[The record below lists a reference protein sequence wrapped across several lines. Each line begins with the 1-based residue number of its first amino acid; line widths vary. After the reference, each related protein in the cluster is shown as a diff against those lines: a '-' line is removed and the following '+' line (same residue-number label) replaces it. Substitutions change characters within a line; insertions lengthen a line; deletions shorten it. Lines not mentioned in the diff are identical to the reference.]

1 MANENLI
8 ECRSCGIMNPR
19 TVAHC
24 PECGAPSLEEER
36 RVLLERKQLLLERKR
51 LLEMQEEALPCRECQ
66 VPVAPATTKC
76 PQCGAQKPTL
86 SRQRY
91 QVSELTKSV
100 AIVVAVLAA
109 IAVMG
114 YLRDMI

>member
-1 MANENLI
+1 
-8 ECRSCGIMNPR
+8 MNPR
-19 TVAHC
+19 EVAHC

-36 RVLLERKQLLLERKR
+36 RVLLERKR
-51 LLEMQEEALPCRECQ
+51 LLEMQEEAVACRECQ
-66 VPVAPATTKC
+66 RPVQPTTTKC

-91 QVSELTKSV
+91 QITELTKSV
-100 AIVVAVLAA
+100 AIVVTVLAA
-109 IAVMG
+109 IVIMG

>member
-1 MANENLI
+1 
-8 ECRSCGIMNPR
+8 MNPR

-24 PECGAPSLEEER
+24 PECGAPSLEEQR
-36 RVLLERKQLLLERKR
+36 RRTLLEKKQI
-51 LLEMQEEALPCRECQ
+51 LEMQEEAVECRECQ
-66 VPVAPATTKC
+66 APVAPATTKC

-109 IAVMG
+109 IVVMG
-114 YLRDMI
+114 YLRDKI

>member
-1 MANENLI
+1 M
-8 ECRSCGIMNPR
+8 
-19 TVAHC
+19 
-24 PECGAPSLEEER
+24 
-36 RVLLERKQLLLERKR
+36 LLERKR
-51 LLEMQEEALPCRECQ
+51 LLEMQEEAVPCRECQ
-66 VPVAPATTKC
+66 APVQPATTKC

-100 AIVVAVLAA
+100 AIVVLVLAA
-109 IAVMG
+109 IVIIG

>member
-19 TVAHC
+19 MVAHC
-24 PECGAPSLEEER
+24 PECGTPSLEEEW
-36 RVLLERKQLLLERKR
+36 RVLLERKR
-51 LLEMQEEALPCRECQ
+51 LLEMQEEAVECRECQ
-66 VPVAPATTKC
+66 APATTKC

-91 QVSELTKSV
+91 QVSELIKSV

-109 IAVMG
+109 IVVMG

>member
-51 LLEMQEEALPCRECQ
+51 LLEMQEEAVECRECQ
-66 VPVAPATTKC
+66 APVQPATTKC

-91 QVSELTKSV
+91 QVSELAKSVVIMVAVLV
-100 AIVVAVLAA
+100 AIV
-109 IAVMG
+109 VMG

>member
-24 PECGAPSLEEER
+24 PECGAPSLEEENSPG
-36 RVLLERKQLLLERKR
+36 EKATAAG
-51 LLEMQEEALPCRECQ
+51 EEATPGNAGGSDRVQ
-66 VPVAPATTKC
+66 GMSGISSTATTKC

-100 AIVVAVLAA
+100 AIVVVVLAA
-109 IAVMG
+109 IVVMG

>member
-1 MANENLI
+1 
-8 ECRSCGIMNPR
+8 MNPR

-36 RVLLERKQLLLERKR
+36 RVLLEKKKLLLERKR
-51 LLEMQEEALPCRECQ
+51 LLEMQEEAIACRECQ
-66 VPVAPATTKC
+66 APVVPTTTKC

-91 QVSELTKSV
+91 QITELTKSV
-100 AIVVAVLAA
+100 AIVAAVLAA
-109 IAVMG
+109 IVIMG
-114 YLRDMI
+114 YLRDMV

>member
-1 MANENLI
+1 
-8 ECRSCGIMNPR
+8 MNPR

-24 PECGAPSLEEER
+24 PECGTPSLEEER
-36 RVLLERKQLLLERKR
+36 RVLLEKKQLLLERKR
-51 LLEMQEEALPCRECQ
+51 LLEMQEEAVACRECQ
-66 VPVAPATTKC
+66 APVVPTTTKC
-76 PQCGAQKPTL
+76 PQCGAQKPSL

-91 QVSELTKSV
+91 QITELTKSV

-109 IAVMG
+109 IVIMG

>member
-1 MANENLI
+1 MADENLI

-36 RVLLERKQLLLERKR
+36 RVLLERKR

-109 IAVMG
+109 IVVMG
-114 YLRDMI
+114 YLRDKI